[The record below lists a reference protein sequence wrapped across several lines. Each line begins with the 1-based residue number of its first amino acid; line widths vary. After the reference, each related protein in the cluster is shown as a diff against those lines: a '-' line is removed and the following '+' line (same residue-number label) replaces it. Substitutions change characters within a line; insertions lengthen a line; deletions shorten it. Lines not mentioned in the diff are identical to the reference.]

1 MTSPRV
7 LVVDDDPD
15 ILEYVSSFLEDHGYD
30 VDVATRAS
38 SALEALDHSP
48 PDALLLDVL
57 LPGRSGLN
65 LLTTIRRDRRYAELP
80 VVVVTGNDRL
90 LEDDCQSY
98 IGSHDGIRGP
108 DGVLGKPIDR
118 DALLRILAHLLDGQ
132 PADA

>member
-1 MTSPRV
+1 MSAPRV

-15 ILEYVSSFLEDHGYD
+15 ILEYVSSFLEDHGYE
-30 VDVATRAS
+30 VAVASRAS
-38 SALEALDHSP
+38 SALAALDSSP
-48 PDALLLDVL
+48 PDAMLLDVL
-57 LPGRSGLN
+57 LPGRSGLK
-65 LLTTIRRDRRYAELP
+65 LLTTIRRDRRYADLP

-118 DALLRILAHLLDGQ
+118 DALLRILAHLLDRQ
-132 PADA
+132 ALEA